1 MKIKKKIERKGGV
14 HRAKRTIRTQK
25 LWRNDAFL
33 PLFYF
38 YFRAPFFFVLYL
50 HFVSNHTFFLYL
62 PYKSSDEEST
72 GANDE
77 PVLKKKKRKNKG
89 KDEDLSAVDIE
100 ALVMQRTEVSE

>member
-1 MKIKKKIERKGGV
+1 MMPFFHCFIFTLE
-14 HRAKRTIRTQK
+14 
-25 LWRNDAFL
+25 LL
-33 PLFYF
+33 
-38 YFRAPFFFVLYL
+38 FFFVLYL